1 MLKKEMEI
9 HLQEIHIELDDANE
23 RLHRIWDLHQN
34 LGNEEY
40 CSHCMYSY
48 PCPTI
53 QAFFLCDCCGLGD

>member
-9 HLQEIHIELDDANE
+9 HLQEIHNELDDANE
-23 RLHRIWDLHQN
+23 RLHRIWDLHQILN
-34 LGNEEY
+34 GADY

-53 QAFFLCDCCGLGD
+53 KSFFLCDCCGIEE